1 LGDVLTV
8 VPQPASVRVHTHVTP
23 VLVVPVAALRTH
35 PRATIRLNLGDTV
48 VSQPAAFPGRTSVA
62 VDLSAV
68 ALLGVRFKVTGRAR
82 AIVIASVVI
91 EARTCRASTRAL
103 VLAIV
108 AQPAVVAVHPH
119 VAPILS
125 FPVAIFVA
133 NTRAA
138 VL

>member
-8 VPQPASVRVHTHVTP
+8 VPQPASVRVNTHVAP
-23 VLVVPVAALRTH
+23 VLVVPVTALRAH
-35 PRATIRLNLGDTV
+35 PRATIRLNLGNTV
-48 VSQPAAFPGRTSVA
+48 VSQPAPLPVVSSVA

-68 ALLGVRFKVTGRAR
+68 ALLGVSFKVTRARAR
-82 AIVIASVVI
+82 AIVIVVI
-91 EARTCRASTRAL
+91 VAGTCRASTIAQI
-103 VLAIV
+103 LAPV